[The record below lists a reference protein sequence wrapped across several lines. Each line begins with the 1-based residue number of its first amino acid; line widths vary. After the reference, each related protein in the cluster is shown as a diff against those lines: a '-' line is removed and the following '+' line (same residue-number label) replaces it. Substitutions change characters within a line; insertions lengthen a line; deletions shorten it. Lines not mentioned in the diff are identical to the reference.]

1 MAATIL
7 SGTGNVSW
15 TNNTG
20 ENVRVVINYFGANDA
35 GSTTNGLGISMNAGG
50 AIFLASATKAF
61 GKNLAFSGG
70 YAGAEASVTY
80 NNHNLITG
88 LSNLTRPEVTTAQAL
103 PTEVYLSDTRTLS
116 ITLTGGTASYNI
128 LIIPEDG

>member
-20 ENVRVVINYFGANDA
+20 GNVRVIIYYFGTNNVA
-35 GSTTNGLGISMNAGG
+35 STTNGIGISINAGG
-50 AIFLASATKAF
+50 AIITASSVKAI
-61 GKNLAFSGG
+61 GKNLAFSYG
-70 YAGAEASVTY
+70 Y
-80 NNHNLITG
+80 
-88 LSNLTRPEVTTAQAL
+88 LSNTHPSSSFVQNNMASRIVEDHNTLPQAL
-103 PTEVYLSDTRTLS
+103 PTELVLANTKTLS
-116 ITLTGGTASYNI
+116 ITLTSGTASYNI

>member
-1 MAATIL
+1 MSATIL

-35 GSTTNGLGISMNAGG
+35 GSATNGLGISMNAGG
-50 AIFLASATKAF
+50 AIFLASAAKVF
-61 GKNLAFSGG
+61 GKNLATSGG
-70 YAGAEASVTY
+70 RTGSETSQVFVSE
-80 NNHNLITG
+80 NMITSSSTG
-88 LSNLTRPEVTTAQAL
+88 IIAFAPQAL
-103 PTEVYLSDTRTLS
+103 PTEVYLSDTRTLT

-128 LIIPEDG
+128 LIIPEGG

>member
-20 ENVRVVINYFGANDA
+20 GNVRVVINYFGANA
-35 GSTTNGLGISMNAGG
+35 AESLTNGQGISMNAGG
-50 AIFLASATKAF
+50 AVISASLVKAF

-70 YAGAEASVTY
+70 FLSGTHPSQTY
-80 NNHNLITG
+80 QSFGMIVPSGSGFT
-88 LSNLTRPEVTTAQAL
+88 SQAL
-103 PTEVYLSDTRTLS
+103 PTEVYIPHTRS
-116 ITLTGGTASYNI
+116 ITLALAGGTASYNI